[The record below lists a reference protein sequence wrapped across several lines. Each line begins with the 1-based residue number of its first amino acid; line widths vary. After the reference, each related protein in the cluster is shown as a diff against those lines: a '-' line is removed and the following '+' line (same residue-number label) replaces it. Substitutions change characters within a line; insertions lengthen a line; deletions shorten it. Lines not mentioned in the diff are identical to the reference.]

1 MKLSKEMFAEIKY
14 EYNHFKKILKIDPFQ
29 KTRKQPTPFLRAM
42 FYKMLYCKG
51 FNDKETEDIMFRLG
65 YKVDRS
71 TIYVSL
77 SGLETNYKM
86 NPAWR
91 YYYDKF
97 FSDFKEKYEP
107 VHILNKKDDREK
119 DKLDVLI
126 DSISKENRE
135 EIYELVNL
143 RVKSWEWKSKDRCE
157 IIEGSSPL
165 DGTW

>member
-1 MKLSKEMFAEIKY
+1 MIVSKEMFAEIKY
-14 EYNHFKKILKIDPFQ
+14 EFNHFKKSLKTNPFQ
-29 KTRKQPTPFLRAM
+29 KTRKHPMPFLRGI
-42 FYKMLYCKG
+42 FYKILSHKG

-77 SGLETNYKM
+77 SCLETNYKM

-91 YYYDKF
+91 GYYDKF
-97 FSDFKEKYEP
+97 FIDFKEKYKP

-126 DSISKENRE
+126 DSIAKNKRE

-157 IIEGSSPL
+157 IIEGSSPMQ
-165 DGTW
+165 DTW

>member
-14 EYNHFKKILKIDPFQ
+14 EYNNFKNILKADPFQ
-29 KTRKQPTPFLRAM
+29 KTRKYPMPFLRAI
-42 FYKMLYCKG
+42 FYKILHHKG
-51 FNDKETEDIMFRLG
+51 LNDYETEDIMFRLG

-71 TIYVSL
+71 TVYVAL

-86 NPAWR
+86 NPTWR

-119 DKLDVLI
+119 DKLDKLI
-126 DSISKENRE
+126 DSIAKENRE
-135 EIYELVNL
+135 EIYELVSL

-165 DGTW
+165 EDTW